1 MSRVRRAG
9 GTLFLHMDRATL
21 CGRLPL
27 APPRGNPSRATP
39 CCQRRLRQQSHAL
52 TPSLC
57 FLALYMYPD
66 IRHRQQRSAL
76 IDTAA
81 RRIATCSDL
90 LTRHAAPLWGAGACR
105 PRHAL
110 QPLTRTFLTRQGGR
124 LLQVGG
130 GEGAAPSAVEH
141 FFCSCPAWVLR
152 GAGRRGHLDEVFPC
166 RGRDLRARA
175 AAAPPHPPSPSRP
188 SGPSR
193 RRREAATTLAQG
205 RVRWHRG
212 VRHRP
217 CPFFAPR
224 A

>member
-9 GTLFLHMDRATL
+9 GTLFLHMDRAAL

-57 FLALYMYPD
+57 LLALHVS
-66 IRHRQQRSAL
+66 RHSPPPTTIGLDRYSRAQNRHVFRPPHPPRGPAVGRGGVP
-76 IDTAA
+76 AA
-81 RRIATCSDL
+81 ACA
-90 LTRHAAPLWGAGACR
+90 AAPYAHFFDTPGWPTVASRRGRGSC
-105 PRHAL
+105 AL
-110 QPLTRTFLTRQGGR
+110 RGR
-124 LLQVGG
+124 AL
-130 GEGAAPSAVEH
+130 
-141 FFCSCPAWVLR
+141 FCSCPAWVLR